1 MSYTLG
7 VRCNC
12 WFGGTLVEPCMGTNA
27 STQEEIV
34 PNYFIFQMENT
45 GFEPRSSESPLNAS
59 STHTPAQTTHIRA
72 LRPSRELHD
81 PSPNAQ
87 SIHEQHTA
95 VRGERAHSVH
105 SDPALAVV
113 VAAWPTLSE
122 ERRAA
127 ILQLLEE
134 GEVRR

>member
-1 MSYTLG
+1 
-7 VRCNC
+7 
-12 WFGGTLVEPCMGTNA
+12 
-27 STQEEIV
+27 
-34 PNYFIFQMENT
+34 MENT

-59 STHTPAQTTHIRA
+59 GTHTPAQTTHIHA

-87 SIHEQHTA
+87 SRHEQHTA

-105 SDPALAVV
+105 CDPDLAVV

-122 ERRAA
+122 ERRTA
-127 ILQLLEE
+127 ILRLIAE
-134 GEVRR
+134 GEVQP